1 MKRGMFMKDLIPYD
15 DNSMFDLLSDT
26 SNVNSF
32 AKAVGDFTSGL
43 AKPVIDHKK
52 IDAMETVAIVRSR
65 QNTEVRKCTV
75 EAIRQAL
82 ISGNLAPEAQ
92 QDAIKALEKL
102 NFI

>member
-1 MKRGMFMKDLIPYD
+1 MKNLMTYD
-15 DNSMFDLLSDT
+15 DNSMLDLLTDT

-32 AKAVGDFTSGL
+32 AKAVGDFISEL
-43 AKPVIDHKK
+43 ARPIIDHKK
-52 IDAMETVAIVRSR
+52 IDAMETIVIVRSR
-65 QNTEVRKCTV
+65 QNAEVRKCTV

-92 QDAIKALEKL
+92 QEAIRVLEKL

>member
-1 MKRGMFMKDLIPYD
+1 MKDLMTYG
-15 DNSMFDLLSDT
+15 DNSMIDLLSDT
-26 SNVNSF
+26 SNVNICESSGRF
-32 AKAVGDFTSGL
+32 YQRTS
-43 AKPVIDHKK
+43 KPVIDHKK
-52 IDAMETVAIVRSR
+52 IDAIETVAIVRSR